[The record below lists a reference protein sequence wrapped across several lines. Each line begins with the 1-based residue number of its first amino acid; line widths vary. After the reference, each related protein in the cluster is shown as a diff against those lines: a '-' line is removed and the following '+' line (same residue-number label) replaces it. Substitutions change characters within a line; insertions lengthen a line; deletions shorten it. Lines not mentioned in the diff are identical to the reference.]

1 MTHEQGQGRLM
12 TMTYEI
18 VPADLQE
25 QQVACTR
32 AVIPREGIATFL
44 ATAFAKVP
52 QTIAQQGLESIGPP
66 YARYHFREDGS
77 IEVEAGFPVSG
88 HLARTT
94 EVEAGALPA
103 GHVVTTVHAGAY
115 DQVGTA
121 YEALTRYLR
130 TNGYEPAGGAWESY
144 LDDPE
149 VPQPRTKVYLPAQ
162 KVTRRHH

>member
-1 MTHEQGQGRLM
+1 M

-18 VPADLQE
+18 VAADLQE
-25 QQVACTR
+25 QQVAYMV
-32 AVIPREGIATFL
+32 AVIPRDGIPTFL

-52 QTIAQQGLESIGPP
+52 RTIAQQGLEPIGPP

-77 IEVEAGFPVSG
+77 IDVEAGFPISG

-94 EVEAGALPA
+94 DVEPGALPA
-103 GHVVTTVHAGAY
+103 GHVVTTVHVGAY
-115 DQVGTA
+115 DQVGNA
-121 YEALTRYLR
+121 YEALTRYLLN
-130 TNGYEPAGGAWESY
+130 NGYEPAGTAWESY

-149 VPQPRTKVYLPAQ
+149 VPEPRTKVYLPAQ